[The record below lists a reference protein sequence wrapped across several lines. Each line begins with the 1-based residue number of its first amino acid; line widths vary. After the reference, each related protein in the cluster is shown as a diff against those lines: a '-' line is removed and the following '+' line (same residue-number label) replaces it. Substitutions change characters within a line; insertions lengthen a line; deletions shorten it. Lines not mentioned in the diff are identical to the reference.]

1 MEANQRFDESGIEG
15 NLRVGRFF
23 RRHRLVVAGLVMLTV
38 AALEAQRRDAFIA
51 SRDHASIQYTSTPT
65 SDRVARLNEQLQ
77 RGTASLGFEPTTGY
91 LNAVL
96 QALEVPRESQLLV
109 FSPTSLQSDKISVL
123 NPRAV
128 YFSDTVLVGWV
139 RGGDVLEVAA
149 QDRRQ
154 GMVFYALDQRQ
165 GGTPQFRRD
174 TQCLACHLSWDT
186 LGVPGLMVG
195 SMAPLPDDK
204 YAYATGFNTVQ
215 GSPLDQR
222 WGGWFV
228 TGRHGGARHMGNI
241 PVMPADKGKLKL
253 ANPRA
258 PLASVEG
265 LFDLA
270 GYPTAHSDVVAQMV
284 LAHQARMTNLITRT
298 GWEARVAEAAPGAD
312 AGARVR
318 EAAAELVDYLLFVDE
333 ANLVAPVQGS
343 SGFTEAFA
351 AAGPRDSM
359 GRSLRQF
366 DLRTRLFKYPC
377 SYMIYTEAFDALPP
391 LAKDAVVARMMT
403 ILTGKEKAPKYAVLT
418 AADRRAILEILRE
431 TKKGLLP
438 AA

>member
-1 MEANQRFDESGIEG
+1 MT
-15 NLRVGRFF
+15 VGRFL
-23 RRHRLVVAGLVMLTV
+23 RKYRLLAAGLVVFATAVLD
-38 AALEAQRRDAFIA
+38 AQRRDAFVL
-51 SRDHASIQYTSTPT
+51 SRDHPSIQYTSAPT
-65 SDRVARLNEQLQ
+65 TDRVARLNEQLQ
-77 RGTASLGFEPTTGY
+77 RGAASLRFESNTGY

-96 QALEVPRESQLLV
+96 QALEVPRESQMLV
-109 FSPTSLQSDKISVL
+109 FSPTSLQSDRINVL
-123 NPRAV
+123 NPRGV
-128 YFSDTVLVGWV
+128 YFADTVMVGWV

-149 QDRRQ
+149 QDPRQ
-154 GMVFYALDQRQ
+154 GVLFYALEQRQ
-165 GGTPQFRRD
+165 VATPQFRRD
-174 TQCLACHLSWDT
+174 TQCLSCHLSWES
-186 LGVPGLMVG
+186 LGVPGLLMG

-258 PLASVEG
+258 PLASVQG
-265 LFDLA
+265 LFDTA
-270 GYPTAHSDVVAQMV
+270 GYPSTHSDVVALMV
-284 LAHQARMTNLITRT
+284 MGHQARMTNLITRT
-298 GWEARVAEAAPGAD
+298 GWEARVAESAPSAD
-312 AGARVR
+312 AAARVR
-318 EAAAELVDYLLFVDE
+318 EAAADLVDYLLFVDE
-333 ANLVAPVQGS
+333 ASLVAPIEGG
-343 SGFTEAFA
+343 SGFAEKFA
-351 AAGPRDSM
+351 AAGPRDSE

-377 SYMIYTEAFDALPP
+377 SYMIYTDAFDALPRT
-391 LAKDAVVARMMT
+391 AKDAVVSRMMT

-418 AADRRAILEILRE
+418 PADRRAVLEILRE

-438 AA
+438 PA

>member
-1 MEANQRFDESGIEG
+1 MEANDRSASSEYEG
-15 NLRVGRFF
+15 NLSRRGLF
-23 RRHRLVVAGLVMLTV
+23 RGPLLIAASLVIFAATV
-38 AALEAQRRDAFIA
+38 IEAQRRDAFVA
-51 SRDHASIQYTSTPT
+51 SRDHPSVQYSSAPT
-65 SDRVARLNEQLQ
+65 TDRVAQLNEQLQ
-77 RGTASLGFEPTTGY
+77 SGKASLPFEPTTGY

-96 QALEVPRESQLLV
+96 QALGVPRESQTLV
-109 FSPTSLQSDKISVL
+109 FSPTSLQSDRISVQ

-139 RGGDVLEVAA
+139 RGGDLLEVAA
-149 QDRRQ
+149 QDPTQ
-154 GMVFYALDQRQ
+154 GVVFYALDQQQ
-165 GGTPQFRRD
+165 GAPPQFRRD
-174 TQCLACHLSWDT
+174 NQCLACHLSWDT

-241 PVMPADKGKLKL
+241 PVMPADKGKVELP
-253 ANPRA
+253 NPRA
-258 PLASVEG
+258 PLSTVQG
-265 LFDLA
+265 LFDVK
-270 GYPTAHSDVVAQMV
+270 GYPTTHSDVVALMV

-298 GWEARVAEAAPGAD
+298 GWEARVAESAPGAD
-312 AGARVR
+312 ASARVR

-333 ANLVAPVQGS
+333 ADLVGPVQGS
-343 SGFTEAFA
+343 SGFAEAFA
-351 AAGPRDSM
+351 AAGPRDSQ

-377 SYMIYTEAFDALPP
+377 SYMIYTEAFDALPRM
-391 LAKDAVVARMMT
+391 AKDAVVARMMT

-418 AADRRAILEILRE
+418 AADRRAVLEILRE

-438 AA
+438 DA

>member
-1 MEANQRFDESGIEG
+1 MKPNQRSSASEYEG
-15 NLRVGRFF
+15 NLRNWGFLRGS
-23 RRHRLVVAGLVMLTV
+23 RLMVASLVIV
-38 AALEAQRRDAFIA
+38 AAAVLEAQRRDAFIA
-51 SRDHASIQYTSTPT
+51 SRDHASIQYSSAPT
-65 SDRVARLNEQLQ
+65 TDRVAQLNEQLQ
-77 RGTASLGFEPTTGY
+77 RGKASLRFEPTSGY
-91 LNAVL
+91 LESVL
-96 QALEVPRESQLLV
+96 QALGVPRESQTLV
-109 FSPTSLQSDKISVL
+109 FSPTSFQSDRISVQ

-128 YFSDTVLVGWV
+128 YFTDTVLVGWV
-139 RGGDVLEVAA
+139 RGGELLEVAA
-149 QDRRQ
+149 QDPKQ
-154 GMVFYALDQRQ
+154 GVVFYALDQRQ
-165 GGTPQFRRD
+165 SDTPQFRRD
-174 TQCLACHLSWDT
+174 NQCLACHLSWDT

-253 ANPRA
+253 TNPRA
-258 PLASVEG
+258 PLPNVQG
-265 LFDLA
+265 LFDVS
-270 GYPTAHSDVVAQMV
+270 GFPTAHSDVVALMV

-298 GWEARVAEAAPGAD
+298 GWEARVAESAPSAD
-312 AGARVR
+312 ASARVR

-333 ANLVAPVQGS
+333 ADLVGPVQGA
-343 SGFTEAFA
+343 SGFAEAFA
-351 AAGPRDSM
+351 AGGPRDSQ

-377 SYMIYTEAFDALPP
+377 SYMIYTEAFDALPT
-391 LAKDAVVARMMT
+391 LARDAVVSRMMT

-438 AA
+438 EA

>member
-1 MEANQRFDESGIEG
+1 MVVKH
-15 NLRVGRFF
+15 RVGAAEIEEILTVERFL
-23 RRHRLVVAGLVMLTV
+23 RRHRLIVAGLLVFTA
-38 AALEAQRRDAFIA
+38 AALDAQRRDVFVG
-51 SRDHASIQYTSTPT
+51 SRDHPNIRYSLTPPT
-65 SDRVARLNEQLQ
+65 DRVARLNERLQ
-77 RGTASLGFEPTTGY
+77 RGDASLAFEPGTGY
-91 LNAVL
+91 LKAVL
-96 QALEVPRESQLLV
+96 QALDVPRESQALV
-109 FSPTSLQSDKISVL
+109 FSPTSFQADKISVL
-123 NPRAV
+123 NPRAL
-128 YFSDTVLVGWV
+128 FFNDTVLVGWV
-139 RGGDVLEVAA
+139 RGAEVLEVAA
-149 QDRRQ
+149 QDPQQ
-154 GMVFYALDQRQ
+154 GVVFYALDQQQ
-165 GGTPQFRRD
+165 GKPPHFYRD
-174 TQCLACHLSWDT
+174 NQCLACHLSWDT

-228 TGRHGGARHMGNI
+228 TGRPGGARHMGNI

-253 ANPRA
+253 PNPRA

-265 LFDLA
+265 LFDLT
-270 GYPTAHSDVVAQMV
+270 GYPSAHSDVVAQLV
-284 LAHQARMTNLITRT
+284 LAHQARMTNLITRVA
-298 GWEARVAEAAPGAD
+298 WEARVAGSAPNAD
-312 AGARVR
+312 AVARVR
-318 EAAAELVDYLLFVDE
+318 EAAADLVDYLLFVDE
-333 ANLVAPVQGS
+333 ANLPAPVQGS
-343 SGFTEAFA
+343 SGFTEVFA
-351 AAGPRDSM
+351 AAGPRDSQ

-431 TKKGLLP
+431 TKMGLLP

>member
-1 MEANQRFDESGIEG
+1 LGRNYRLIG
-15 NLRVGRFF
+15 VG
-23 RRHRLVVAGLVMLTV
+23 LVVLSV
-38 AALEAQRRDAFIA
+38 AILDAQRRDAFVA
-51 SRDHASIQYTSTPT
+51 SRDHASIQYSSAPT
-65 SDRVARLNEQLQ
+65 ADRVARLNERLRQ
-77 RGTASLGFEPTTGY
+77 GTASLRFDAPAGY

-96 QALEVPRESQLLV
+96 EALDVPRESQMLV
-109 FSPTSLQSDKISVL
+109 FSPTSLQSDRISVL

-139 RGGDVLEVAA
+139 RGGDLLEVAA
-149 QDRRQ
+149 QDPRQ
-154 GMVFYALDQRQ
+154 GMIFYGLEQQ
-165 GGTPQFRRD
+165 STGTPQFRRD
-174 TQCLACHLSWDT
+174 NQCLACHLSWDS
-186 LGVPGLMVG
+186 LGVPGLLMG

-258 PLASVEG
+258 PLPNVQG
-265 LFDLA
+265 LFDTA
-270 GYPTAHSDVVAQMV
+270 GFPTAHSDVVALMV
-284 LAHQARMTNLITRT
+284 LAHQTRMTNLITRT
-298 GWEARVAEAAPGAD
+298 GWEARIAESAPSAD
-312 AGARVR
+312 ASARVR
-318 EAAAELVDYLLFVDE
+318 EAAADLVDYLLFVDE
-333 ANLVAPVQGS
+333 ARFVAPVQGS
-343 SGFTEAFA
+343 SGFADAFA
-351 AAGPRDSM
+351 AAGPRDGQ

-377 SYMIYTEAFDALPP
+377 SYLIYTEAFDALPKT
-391 LAKDAVVARMMT
+391 ARDAVVARMMT
-403 ILTGKEKAPKYAVLT
+403 ILTGKEKAPKYDVLT
-418 AADRRAILEILRE
+418 PADRRAVLEILRE

-438 AA
+438 EA